1 MFRFVNRLYSKKISS
16 KGLAIFRILFS
27 LNLLFEVI
35 HIFKHKELYFDPI
48 PFLKANYIDFG
59 IPLIVWMFVLLL
71 LIVGKYTRI
80 AAILNYLFIVF
91 FLSPHVYFEYHMDYA
106 YAGIGF
112 LMTLFPI
119 AQSYSLDNLSK
130 RLKYSNTKQFYK
142 PEDKVSVLYYYIL
155 IFVGVGIVYLDS
167 IFAKVNSESWMNG
180 LGLWMP
186 ASLPQVTL
194 IEPHWLLNKKYLVL
208 FLGYLTFA
216 FEIVFPFF
224 FWVKRFRVLFAIV
237 GVGLHIGI
245 FLIFPIPYFGLGVTA
260 LYALLLPNKFWD
272 WVSEKLKF
280 KKAKL
285 TFFYDNECPLC
296 ARTKT
301 IIQFFDFFGA
311 IDFKSVQVYGFEH
324 EALQEIPKDKLLAD
338 MHTVDGKEKVRV
350 GVDSYR
356 KAFLYIP
363 LFFVLGILLYVP
375 GIYHLAK
382 KVYQY
387 VAKNRELE
395 RCTEDS
401 CGYTPPNFPIAL
413 DDILLLKNL
422 KIQDLRVFG
431 LKLMLVIVV
440 VLQVNGRFGPA
451 TLKKISSVS
460 ATLGKALEPVQV
472 GAHVYATKLFGIT
485 PHGVF
490 IDGHFEGQDFI
501 HTLTYNGRML
511 PMIQGNGQPGP
522 YLRGGSWVNYIFR
535 VDKPFGTT
543 DSPDLEKGLIRYSSF
558 WLHKNGFKTDDAE
571 FDLIRKKVKV
581 AFEWEKDRL
590 KNNLATPWEKVGKL
604 VWKNNKAKLILY

>member
-1 MFRFVNRLYSKKISS
+1 M
-16 KGLAIFRILFS
+16 AIFRILFS
-27 LNLLFEVI
+27 LNLFFEVL
-35 HIFKHKELYFDPI
+35 HIFKHKELYYDPI
-48 PFLKANYIDFG
+48 PFLEANYIDFG
-59 IPLIVWMFVLLL
+59 IPLVVWMFVLIL
-71 LIVGKYTRI
+71 LILGKYTRVS
-80 AAILNYLFIVF
+80 AILNYIFIVF

-112 LMTLFPI
+112 LMILFPI

-155 IFVGVGIVYLDS
+155 IFLGVGIVYLDS
-167 IFAKVNSESWMNG
+167 IYAKVHSESWMNG

-194 IEPHWLLNKKYLVL
+194 IAPHWLLNQKVIVL

-224 FWVKRFRVLFAIV
+224 FWVKRLRIFFAII

-260 LYALLLPNKFWD
+260 LYVLLIPNIYW
-272 WVSEKLKF
+272 ERLAAKLKF
-280 KKAKL
+280 KKSKL

-301 IIQFFDFFGA
+301 IVEFFDFFGA
-311 IDFKSVQVYGFEH
+311 VNFQSVQVHGFEN
-324 EALQEIPKDKLLAD
+324 EVLKNISKDKLLAD
-338 MHTVDGKEKVRV
+338 MHTVDRKSTIRV
-350 GVDSYR
+350 GVASYR

-363 LFFVLGILLYVP
+363 VFFLLGLILYIP

-382 KVYQY
+382 KIYGY
-387 VAKNRELE
+387 IAKNRELE

-401 CGYTPPNFPIAL
+401 CGYTPPIIPVAS

-422 KIQDLRVFG
+422 KVQDVRIFG
-431 LKLMLVIVV
+431 LKLMLVLV
-440 VLQVNGRFGPA
+440 VLLQLNGRFGPSA
-451 TLKKISSVS
+451 LNKISSVS
-460 ATLGKALEPVQV
+460 ASFGSFLEPIQINT
-472 GAHVYATKLFGIT
+472 HVYATKLFGIT

-490 IDGHFEGQDFI
+490 VDGHFKGQDYI
-501 HTLTYNGRML
+501 HTMTYKGEFL
-511 PMIQGNGQPGP
+511 PMIQQNGQPGN
-522 YLRGGSWVNYIFR
+522 YLRGGSWVNYVFR
-535 VDKPFGTT
+535 VDRPFGT
-543 DSPDLEKGLIRYSSF
+543 SNSSDLEKGLIRYSSF
-558 WLHKNGFKTDDAE
+558 WVHKNGLGTDSIE
-571 FDLIRKKVKV
+571 FEIIRKKVKV

-590 KNNLATPWEKVGKL
+590 KNNLATPWEKIGKL
-604 VWKNNKAKLILY
+604 VWKDNNASLILY